1 MKSCLSSTSIA
12 RFSKKSKIIKEK
24 KVTIW
29 YPLLKNP
36 KKYEIIKVCFIKM
49 IAQQVCKA
57 RVSV

>member
-36 KKYEIIKVCFIKM
+36 KKYEIIKVCFMKM
-49 IAQQVCKA
+49 IAQQV
-57 RVSV
+57 